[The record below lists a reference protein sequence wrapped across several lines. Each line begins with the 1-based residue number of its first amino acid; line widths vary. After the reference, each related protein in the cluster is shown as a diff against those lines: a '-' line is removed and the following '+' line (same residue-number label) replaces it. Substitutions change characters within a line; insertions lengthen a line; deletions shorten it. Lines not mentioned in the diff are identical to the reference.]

1 MSTKEKLLSRVKI
14 DDDGLPPIG
23 QSLQEEETK
32 EPPKPKAV
40 KVEKVEEVKQSH
52 QLPQQNW
59 VPPAMGPQNIDQQLN
74 YLNSMSDDQLQFMTN
89 TMKNADPNMIK
100 ENYKRTMGIDLTD
113 EQVKNVINMMS
124 PQMMRQAAEMAKNNP
139 DLLKQA

>member
-23 QSLQEEETK
+23 QSLPEEETK

-59 VPPAMGPQNIDQQLN
+59 VPPAMGPQNID
-74 YLNSMSDDQLQFMTN
+74 
-89 TMKNADPNMIK
+89 
-100 ENYKRTMGIDLTD
+100 
-113 EQVKNVINMMS
+113 
-124 PQMMRQAAEMAKNNP
+124 
-139 DLLKQA
+139 